1 MLLEEPPVP
10 IRKRRADVPSGLAAV
25 LERCLARDP
34 KDRYP
39 TATDVR
45 QALRPFC

>member
-1 MLLEEPPVP
+1 MPV
-10 IRKRRADVPSGLAAV
+10 RKRRPDIPAALAAV
-25 LERCLARDP
+25 LQKCLARDP

-39 TATDVR
+39 TASAMR